1 MGINEVDLLLTKEEN
16 IYFFKMYNIAIEYK
30 Q

>member
-16 IYFFKMYNIAIEYK
+16 IYFFEMYNIAIEYK